1 MLINPPQL
9 STKMQNIMQPH
20 VSMSSDL
27 RTNEQQMIILPNFMS
42 GLLAVV
48 ACFICCAVN
57 YCLYFNKVF
66 MCSYLL
72 IIWVIEL
79 VHVWVTKQNTTVSGV
94 QGHGRIEQGN
104 SSSWFKVQKCR

>member
-48 ACFICCAVN
+48 ACFICSAVN

-66 MCSYLL
+66 MCSYSL